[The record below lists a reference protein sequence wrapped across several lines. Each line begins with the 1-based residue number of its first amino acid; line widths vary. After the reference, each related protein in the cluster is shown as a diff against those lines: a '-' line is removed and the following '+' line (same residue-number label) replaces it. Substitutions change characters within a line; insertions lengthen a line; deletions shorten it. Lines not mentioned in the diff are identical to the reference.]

1 MCESL
6 SIRYSLILILF
17 GVLAPTMDQVSD
29 LALVIRLMSG
39 PEINITLNSGDI
51 SSKDVSMY
59 SNILVP
65 VPSYPT
71 RQQFNT
77 TFQNQPP
84 VLQGMYTAVSN
95 YYRDVGKT

>member
-1 MCESL
+1 
-6 SIRYSLILILF
+6 
-17 GVLAPTMDQVSD
+17 MDQVSD

-51 SSKDVSMY
+51 SSKDFSMY
-59 SNILVP
+59 RNIILVP